1 MATRA
6 GFDISGIIQNAFHLF
21 KGKFSHVCLGPCD
34 GLVLKMHYRWAFYF
48 TIGSFMTVW
57 YFGKVIHCV
66 SDFKGDV
73 EARPDYTNICLSY
86 PYILDDSKKKRYL
99 LFYRWIHWSF
109 LFIAA
114 IYYIPRKVSK
124 SFENQKSKKLFEDLA
139 TLSSRYDQSEKELI
153 QRSAFLY
160 DC

>member
-1 MATRA
+1 
-6 GFDISGIIQNAFHLF
+6 
-21 KGKFSHVCLGPCD
+21 
-34 GLVLKMHYRWAFYF
+34 MHYRWAFYF
-48 TIGSFMTVW
+48 TIGSFMIVWYDW

-66 SDFKGDV
+66 SNFNGDV
-73 EARPDYTNICLSY
+73 VARPDYTNICLSY
-86 PYILDDSKKKRYL
+86 PYILDDSGEKRYL

-139 TLSSRYDQSEKELI
+139 TLSSRYDQSEKELV
-153 QRSAFLY
+153 QRSAFY
-160 DC
+160 MIC